1 MDRLIKVS
9 LEDMARR
16 LLDFQIDDE
25 LSFAVNFDESKEAY
39 QYHEVEDWYGVK
51 LIELFDSLMFV
62 FNYYGGL
69 NPFVIDYS
77 EGLTKSEM
85 IEKLKEYHN
94 NNEYIIEIAE

>member
-9 LEDMARR
+9 LEDMAMR
-16 LLDFQIDDE
+16 LLDFEVDDE
-25 LSFAVNFDESKEAY
+25 LSFAVYFDEDKDDY
-39 QYHEVEDWYGVK
+39 QYHEVSDWYGVK
-51 LIELFDSLMFV
+51 LIALFDSLMFV

-77 EGLTKSEM
+77 EGLTLEEM
-85 IEKLKEYHN
+85 IEKLKQYHN

>member
-16 LLDFQIDDE
+16 LLDFEINDE
-25 LSFAVNFDESKEAY
+25 LSFAVNFDEDKETY

-51 LIELFDSLMFV
+51 LIELFDSIMFV

-77 EGLTKSEM
+77 QGLIKSEM
-85 IEKLKEYHN
+85 IEKLKQYHD

>member
-9 LEDMARR
+9 LEDMAMR
-16 LLDFQIDDE
+16 LLDFEIDDE
-25 LSFAVNFDESKEAY
+25 LSFAVNFDEDKETY

-69 NPFVIDYS
+69 NPFVIDCS

>member
-9 LEDMARR
+9 LEDMAMR
-16 LLDFQIDDE
+16 LLDFEVDDE
-25 LSFAVNFDESKEAY
+25 LSFAVYFNEDKDDY

-77 EGLTKSEM
+77 QGLIKSEM
-85 IEKLKEYHN
+85 IEKLKQYHD

>member
-1 MDRLIKVS
+1 MDRLIKVG
-9 LEDMARR
+9 LEDMAMR
-16 LLDFQIDDE
+16 LLDFEIDDE
-25 LSFAVNFDESKEAY
+25 LSFAVYFDEDKDDY

-77 EGLTKSEM
+77 QGLIKSEM
-85 IEKLKEYHN
+85 IEKLKQYHN

>member
-9 LEDMARR
+9 LEDMAMR
-16 LLDFQIDDE
+16 LLDFEVDDE
-25 LSFAVNFDESKEAY
+25 LSFAVYFDEDKDDY

-51 LIELFDSLMFV
+51 LIELFDSIMFV

-77 EGLTKSEM
+77 QGLIKSEM
-85 IEKLKEYHN
+85 IEKLKQYHD